1 MVQGPGHL
9 CSQKPALPQ
18 RHPSGTGGQGA
29 PGPQH
34 WRACVGVRPP
44 RGGWPVCRVYTGLDH
59 SFLTVSAICLENNLG
74 LFILNYKNK
83 MVYFLV

>member
-1 MVQGPGHL
+1 MGRTGWCRARAICVRR
-9 CSQKPALPQ
+9 KPALPQ
-18 RHPSGTGGQGA
+18 RHPSGTGG
-29 PGPQH
+29 
-34 WRACVGVRPP
+34 RACVGVRPP